1 MPIRPLQLHHISQSK
16 EIPLSEATNAT
27 HESADHTLT
36 STLWYDEQSDIN
48 EQAHKAELIVRHEWN
63 QFQEVNNQGGRA
75 NCQGNWPTFHQMRI
89 SQFLTW
95 RIDLLDSYAQDLD
108 DADKDGRNLLTEK
121 YARMME
127 STEPERYH
135 AELEPSLPKLDHE
148 RVEAQE
154 AVIKQ
159 QVQWAREFR
168 ERYPKLGEAMRVL
181 TTDQDE
187 IGTTSFE
194 TYLRGELGTYSDRTF
209 HKYALMIIDLRN
221 AGVNITEQTIATTVI
236 LGGFDGLD
244 EAEAAQ

>member
-1 MPIRPLQLHHISQSK
+1 MSD
-16 EIPLSEATNAT
+16 TNTANT
-27 HESADHTLT
+27 TNTTNESADHVLT
-36 STLWYDEQSDIN
+36 ATLWYDEQHDIN
-48 EQAHKAELIVRHEWN
+48 EQAHRAELIVRHEWN
-63 QFQEVNNQGGRA
+63 QFQEVNNEGGRA

-108 DADKDGRNLLTEK
+108 DADAAGRNLLTEK

-127 STEPERYH
+127 STEPERYRR
-135 AELEPSLPKLDHE
+135 ELEPSMPKLDPE
-148 RVEAQE
+148 RLDAQE
-154 AVIKQ
+154 AVIRQ

-187 IGTTSFE
+187 IGVTSFE

-236 LGGFDGLD
+236 LGGFSGLD

>member
-1 MPIRPLQLHHISQSK
+1 MSD
-16 EIPLSEATNAT
+16 TNTANT
-27 HESADHTLT
+27 TNTTNESADHVLT
-36 STLWYDEQSDIN
+36 ATLWYDEQHDIN
-48 EQAHKAELIVRHEWN
+48 EQAHRAELIVRHEWN
-63 QFQEVNNQGGRA
+63 QFQEVNNEGGRA
-75 NCQGNWPTFHQMRI
+75 NCQGDWPTFHQMRI

-108 DADKDGRNLLTEK
+108 DADAAGRNLLTEK

-135 AELEPSLPKLDHE
+135 RELEPSMPKLDPE
-148 RVEAQE
+148 RLDAQE
-154 AVIKQ
+154 AVIRQ

-187 IGTTSFE
+187 IGVTSFE

-236 LGGFDGLD
+236 LGGFSGLD